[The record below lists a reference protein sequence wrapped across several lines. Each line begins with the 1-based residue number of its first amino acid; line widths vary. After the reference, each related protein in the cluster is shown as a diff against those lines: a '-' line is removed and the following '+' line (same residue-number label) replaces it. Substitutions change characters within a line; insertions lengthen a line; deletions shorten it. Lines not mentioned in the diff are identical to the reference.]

1 MKFPLKT
8 GKHTHTH
15 RDQLI
20 VPSVPWQEEPAV
32 VHLQQGTIEADLVKG
47 TITKLAV
54 HIGLLHPAPW
64 VIGVCLGKLS
74 HLCYSFL
81 VFLYL
86 LFLQQV
92 GWPPHSQRL
101 RRWELVIHNR
111 GVASIGWAAF
121 DFADTVSTIR
131 KMAFGE
137 VRW

>member
-1 MKFPLKT
+1 MKFPLKPR
-8 GKHTHTH
+8 KHTHG
-15 RDQLI
+15 DQLTI
-20 VPSVPWQEEPAV
+20 PSVPWQEEPAEV
-32 VHLQQGTIEADLVKG
+32 NLQQGTIEADLVKG

-54 HIGLLHPAPW
+54 HIGLLHPPPW

-92 GWPPHSQRL
+92 GRPPHSQRL
-101 RRWELVIHNR
+101 RRGWELVVHNR
-111 GVASIGWAAF
+111 GVASVGWAAL
-121 DFADTVSTIR
+121 DFADTISTIR